1 MKNRKIPKY
10 VCTTHTLMIIYE
22 NVILQFM
29 MPFVWCHCAYSV
41 HVCLFP
47 GVRLHEIFHNPN
59 LFLKEKK
66 NKKNHN
72 ERKLVTHLRYAPAT
86 EFSFYRSKKGRSI
99 DTRWQAGVE
108 EFYLK
113 SFLPPA
119 SIGVAGSWVIPQN
132 VDEVAQFVS
141 WVVSAPFFGGL
152 APTYMTKFVTYS
164 RGARTLLRA

>member
-1 MKNRKIPKY
+1 MFIPWREAARDFSQPQS
-10 VCTTHTLMIIYE
+10 LS
-22 NVILQFM
+22 Q
-29 MPFVWCHCAYSV
+29 
-41 HVCLFP
+41 
-47 GVRLHEIFHNPN
+47 R
-59 LFLKEKK
+59 KEKQ
-66 NKKNHN
+66 KNHN

-119 SIGVAGSWVIPQN
+119 SIAVAGSWVIPQN

-141 WVVSAPFFGGL
+141 
-152 APTYMTKFVTYS
+152 
-164 RGARTLLRA
+164 

>member
-1 MKNRKIPKY
+1 MWFSSLWCLLSDATVPIAYMY
-10 VCTTHTLMIIYE
+10 VYSLAWGCTRFSQPQSLS
-22 NVILQFM
+22 Q
-29 MPFVWCHCAYSV
+29 
-41 HVCLFP
+41 
-47 GVRLHEIFHNPN
+47 R
-59 LFLKEKK
+59 KEKQ
-66 NKKNHN
+66 KNHN
-72 ERKLVTHLRYAPAT
+72 EKKAERKLVTHLRYAPAT

-99 DTRWQAGVE
+99 DTRWQAGFE